1 MRLSASLIAV
11 CATTMA
17 LATPLAAANDS
28 IGGSDGSS
36 LTVGHLDVSHSSQAK
51 EDTTHEENAGTAQ
64 GTTPEKGTSPE
75 KDSEKEKE
83 AAADAAWQKMPE
95 WLQSAR
101 PSDTTKEVFAWL
113 TAIFG
118 LLAAGINALVL
129 IAKANPSIL
138 DGPRDFLESR
148 GITVN

>member
-1 MRLSASLIAV
+1 MRLSASLVAV

-28 IGGSDGSS
+28 TAGTNGSS
-36 LTVGHLDVSHSSQAK
+36 LSVGHLDVSHSSQAK
-51 EDTTHEENAGTAQ
+51 EDTT
-64 GTTPEKGTSPE
+64 PEKDTSPE
-75 KDSEKEKE
+75 TDPEKKKE
-83 AAADAAWQKMPE
+83 AAADAAWEKMPE

-113 TAIFG
+113 TTIFG
-118 LLAAGINALVL
+118 LVAAGVNALVL
-129 IAKANPSIL
+129 VAKANPSIL
-138 DGPRDFLESR
+138 DGPRDFLKSH

>member
-28 IGGSDGSS
+28 IGSPNGSS
-36 LTVGHLDVSHSSQAK
+36 LSVGHLDASHSSQAK
-51 EDTTHEENAGTAQ
+51 E

-75 KDSEKEKE
+75 TDPEKQKE
-83 AAADAAWQKMPE
+83 AAADAAWEKMPE

-113 TAIFG
+113 TTIFG
-118 LLAAGINALVL
+118 LVAAGVNALVL
-129 IAKANPSIL
+129 VAKANPSIL
-138 DGPRDFLESR
+138 DGPRDFLKSH